1 MATASQKHNVVFMVN
16 DVNGVS
22 FYFHIDS
29 VTIFSWMTRLDAEE
43 SAFQCSDDV
52 YDMKICHESVICG
65 LRNGTVEI
73 WNTRTMKKELSLEEQ
88 QGSVQVDANEKIGTY
103 LNTIFLHFNLLK
115 LGN

>member
-1 MATASQKHNVVFMVN
+1 MLIKNILRNV
-16 DVNGVS
+16 
-22 FYFHIDS
+22 I
-29 VTIFSWMTRLDAEE
+29 IFSWMTRLDAEE

-103 LNTIFLHFNLLK
+103 ITFESNFFGQFFFGVILYFLYFLSYTSCWSIT
-115 LGN
+115 